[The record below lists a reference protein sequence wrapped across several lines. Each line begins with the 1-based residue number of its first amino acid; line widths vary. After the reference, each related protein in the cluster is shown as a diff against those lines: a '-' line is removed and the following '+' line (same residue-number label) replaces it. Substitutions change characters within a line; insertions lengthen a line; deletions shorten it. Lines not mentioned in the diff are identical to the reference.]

1 MYSLKTNSS
10 FDSAHFLAGYEGKCR
25 NLHGHRWT
33 VEVEVG
39 GEKLMQDGQTRG
51 MVVDFGDLKKDLR
64 EKTEEMDHCLIMEK
78 GTLKERRWKH
88 WQKNSSVS
96 SSFRCVRQQR
106 IWQSIF
112 MNIWQIRDIR
122 CFVPQ
127 FMRPRPMQRR
137 IWHNSRRKTI

>member
-78 GTLKERRWKH
+78 GTLKEKTMKH

-122 CFVPQ
+122 
-127 FMRPRPMQRR
+127 
-137 IWHNSRRKTI
+137 

>member
-64 EKTEEMDHCLIMEK
+64 ERRDGSLPDY
-78 GTLKERRWKH
+78 GERYIEG
-88 WQKNSSVS
+88 KNDGSTG
-96 SSFRCVRQQR
+96 RRT
-106 IWQSIF
+106 
-112 MNIWQIRDIR
+112 
-122 CFVPQ
+122 VPYH
-127 FMRPRPMQRR
+127 RASDASD
-137 IWHNSRRKTI
+137 SRESGKVFL

>member
-78 GTLKERRWKH
+78 GTLKEKTMEALAEE
-88 WQKNSSVS
+88 Q
-96 SSFRCVRQQR
+96 FRIIELPVRPTAENLAKY
-106 IWQSIF
+106 F
-112 MNIWQIRDIR
+112 Y
-122 CFVPQ
+122 
-127 FMRPRPMQRR
+127 
-137 IWHNSRRKTI
+137 

>member
-39 GEKLMQDGQTRG
+39 GEKLMQNGQTRG

-78 GTLKERRWKH
+78 GTLKKKTMEALAEEKMANPVLLLGLPDKFIDHGDVSQLLAMHKLDKNGIITSIQERFGK
-88 WQKNSSVS
+88 SADT
-96 SSFRCVRQQR
+96 C
-106 IWQSIF
+106 SI
-112 MNIWQIRDIR
+112 R
-122 CFVPQ
+122 
-127 FMRPRPMQRR
+127 
-137 IWHNSRRKTI
+137 